1 MVSSCNLDHSLDD
14 VKKKLVDQSPF
25 LIPAIAEK
33 CSQYLTVTQSQND
46 LNELFHLLKKYDL
59 ASDEEREIRNQ
70 KLVGFL
76 QK

>member
-14 VKKKLVDQSPF
+14 VKKKLADQRPF
-25 LIPAIAEK
+25 LIPALAEK
-33 CSQYLTVTQSQND
+33 CSQYLTVAQSQND

-59 ASDEEREIRNQ
+59 ASHEEREIRNQ
-70 KLVGFL
+70 KLVSFF

>member
-14 VKKKLVDQSPF
+14 VKKKLADQRPF
-25 LIPAIAEK
+25 LKPALAEK
-33 CSQYLTVTQSQND
+33 CSQYLTAVQSQND

-59 ASDEEREIRNQ
+59 ASEEEREIRNQ